1 MRLLAGPTGGESIT
15 FSPNVT
21 PSQMGHTPR

>member
-1 MRLLAGPTGGESIT
+1 MRLLAGPTGGESMT

-21 PSQMGHTPR
+21 WSQMGHTPR